1 MTQKII
7 PHLWFDKQA
16 VEAAKFYCSVFPGSQ
31 VNNVTTLHGTP
42 SGDCD
47 VVTFNLSGYEL
58 MAISAGP
65 YFQINPS
72 ISFILNFDPSKD
84 KNAQQN
90 LDALWEKLLPGA
102 KVLMEIGE
110 YPFSKRYGWL
120 EDKFGVSWQL
130 MLTDPTGEERPFIT
144 PSLLF
149 VGDVCGKA
157 EEATDFYISIFKNS
171 KRGAIARYPAGMEP
185 DKEGNIVFTDFLLAN
200 QWFAAMDSAH
210 KHAFAFNEA
219 ISFIVRCDT
228 QDEIDYFWSKLSAVP
243 EAEQCGW
250 VKDRF
255 GVSWQITPAVMDEM
269 FRKGTREQID
279 RLTKAF
285 LPMKKLDIAALQA
298 VYSSS

>member
-1 MTQKII
+1 MTQKIV

-16 VEAAKFYCSVFPGSQ
+16 VEAAKFYCSIFPNSQ
-31 VNNVTTLHGTP
+31 LTNVTQLHNTP

-47 VVTFNLSGYEL
+47 LVSFNLSGYEF

-72 ISFILNFDPSKD
+72 ISFFLHFDPSSDKD
-84 KNAQQN
+84 AQKN
-90 LDALWEKLLPGA
+90 LDALWDKMSPGGQP
-102 KVLMEIGE
+102 LMELGE

-120 EDKFGVSWQL
+120 QDQYGVSWQFIL
-130 MLTDPTGEERPFIT
+130 KESEAEPRPFIM

-157 EEATDFYISIFKNS
+157 EEATDLYISIFKNS
-171 KRGAIARYPAGMEP
+171 KRGAIARYPADMP
-185 DKEGNIVFTDFLLAN
+185 LDKEGSIMYTDFMLAN

-210 KHAFAFNEA
+210 AHAFNFNEA
-219 ISFIVRCDT
+219 ISFLVRCET
-228 QDEIDYFWSKLSAVP
+228 QDEIDYFSNKLSAVP

-250 VKDRF
+250 LKDRY
-255 GVSWQITPAVMDEM
+255 GVSWQISPSIMQEM

-279 RLTKAF
+279 RLTQTF
-285 LPMKKLDIAALQA
+285 LPMKKLDIATLQA
-298 VYSSS
+298 AYSS